1 MKIAVNT
8 GGGDAPGLNA
18 VIRAVTMA
26 ACRRGWEVWG
36 IRYGYR
42 SLLEPDVPM
51 KRLTEKEVGDIT
63 KLGGT
68 ILGAVNQGNP
78 FEYPITKPDGTVV
91 AEDISDRLVSRFKEE
106 GFDALVAIGGDG
118 SLTIAHRLAEK
129 GMRVIG
135 VPKTIDNDLEAT
147 WQTFGFDTA
156 VHNATDMIDKLHPTA
171 KAHERCFVVEVMGRD
186 AGWIALH
193 SGIAGDADV
202 ILIPEIRFS
211 WSEVFR
217 RVKECYTNGQ
227 NYAIVVTA
235 EAAKA
240 VTSGTIVLSK
250 NEIGRL
256 RRLGGVGS
264 TIAEEITNHT
274 GIETRVMV
282 CGHVQ
287 RGGEPTTF
295 DRLLA
300 LRYGAEAIRAIER
313 GETDVMVSFQPPKM
327 LTVPLTMAAGKN
339 RRVDLDND
347 TMQTA
352 RALGIS
358 FGDRQGPQPAE

>member
-1 MKIAVNT
+1 
-8 GGGDAPGLNA
+8 
-18 VIRAVTMA
+18 
-26 ACRRGWEVWG
+26 
-36 IRYGYR
+36 
-42 SLLEPDVPM
+42 
-51 KRLTEKEVGDIT
+51 
-63 KLGGT
+63 
-68 ILGAVNQGNP
+68 
-78 FEYPITKPDGTVV
+78 
-91 AEDISDRLVSRFKEE
+91 
-106 GFDALVAIGGDG
+106 
-118 SLTIAHRLAEK
+118 
-129 GMRVIG
+129 
-135 VPKTIDNDLEAT
+135 
-147 WQTFGFDTA
+147 

-171 KAHERCFVVEVMGRD
+171 RAHERCFVVEVMGRD

-202 ILIPEIRFS
+202 ILIPEIKFN
-211 WSEVFR
+211 WNEVFR
-217 RVKECYTNGQ
+217 KVKECYANGQ
-227 NYAIVVTA
+227 NYAIVVCA

-240 VTSGTIVLSK
+240 ETSGTVILSK

-256 RRLGGVGS
+256 RRLGGVGAM
-264 TIAEEITNHT
+264 IAEEINSHT

-300 LRYGAEAIRAIER
+300 LRYGTEAIRAIER

-327 LTVPLTMAAGKN
+327 ITVPLTAAAGKN

-347 TMQTA
+347 TVQTA

-358 FGDRQGPQPAE
+358 FGDRPPTL